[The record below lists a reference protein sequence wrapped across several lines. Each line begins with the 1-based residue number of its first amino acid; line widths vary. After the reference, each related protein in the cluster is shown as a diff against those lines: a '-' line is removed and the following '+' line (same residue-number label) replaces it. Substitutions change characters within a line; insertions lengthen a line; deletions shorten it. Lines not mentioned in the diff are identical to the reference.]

1 MVMEAMAARR
11 PVVTTPAGDA
21 GLLVEDGVSGYVVP
35 FDDVEAMAD
44 RIARLAKSHELRR
57 RFGEAGRRR
66 VENVHN
72 YDGLA
77 GRLISI
83 YELIAGRH
91 NRQDVLAAIAN
102 LRVPFGLQCPRP
114 RP

>member
-1 MVMEAMAARR
+1 M
-11 PVVTTPAGDA
+11 
-21 GLLVEDGVSGYVVP
+21 EDGVNGYVVP

-44 RIARLAKSHELRR
+44 RMARLAKSLELRR

-66 VENVHN
+66 MEEAHS

-83 YELIAGRH
+83 YEMIAE
-91 NRQDVLAAIAN
+91 RQSRRDVL
-102 LRVPFGLQCPRP
+102 PP
-114 RP
+114 